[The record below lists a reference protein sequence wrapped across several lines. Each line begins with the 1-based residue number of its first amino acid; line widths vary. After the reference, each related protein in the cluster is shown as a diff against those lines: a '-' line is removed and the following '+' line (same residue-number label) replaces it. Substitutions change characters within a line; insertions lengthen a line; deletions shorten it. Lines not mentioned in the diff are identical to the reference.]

1 MDKGF
6 KIELNKV
13 ELWFVLYLFFVS
25 MVLMVGIQLISFD
38 VWKLF
43 YTSDWKGWGIK
54 TLQNLKAGAF
64 VFESIGEIV
73 NNEKLGKRFDKCLG
87 DEKKVENYVI
97 PLDVD

>member
-1 MDKGF
+1 
-6 KIELNKV
+6 
-13 ELWFVLYLFFVS
+13 